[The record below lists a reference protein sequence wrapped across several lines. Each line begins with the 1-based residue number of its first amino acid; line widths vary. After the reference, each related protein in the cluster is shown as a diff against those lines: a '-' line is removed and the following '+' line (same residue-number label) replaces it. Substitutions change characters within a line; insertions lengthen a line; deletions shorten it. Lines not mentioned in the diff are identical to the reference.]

1 MLSQYYYEKSA
12 DRKDYVR
19 IYKYDPTKNS
29 KPRDHF
35 HFHNSVE
42 LVFVTRG
49 YCDIQIGNEKRSFS
63 AGEIGFM
70 NSFEPH
76 KYLPNENTDYYAVL
90 IGSEFFDGVNNL
102 KNLSFPTFMPRCDA
116 FDAVS
121 EFIEFSYARWD
132 DTNAVF
138 KYGFANMLL
147 GLLMQHYP
155 TYKKETNKQSEVMIN
170 ALRHIN
176 ENLTKDISVESVAM
190 KFGYTPNY
198 FSTVFNAFTAMSFRE
213 YLNRCRI
220 TEFARL
226 TTEDPKLPACKAAE
240 LCGFK
245 SLNTFYRAYNKYKEQ
260 S

>member
-12 DRKDYVR
+12 DKRDYVR
-19 IYKYDPTKNS
+19 IYKYNPDTKSNN
-29 KPRDHF
+29 RFQF

-42 LVFVTRG
+42 LVFLTGGCCEIRIG
-49 YCDIQIGNEKRSFS
+49 STSQILNK
-63 AGEIGFM
+63 GEIGFM

-76 KYLPNENTDYYAVL
+76 MYLPTESTEYYAVL

-102 KNLSFPTFMPRCDA
+102 KNLSFPTFMSRCEA
-116 FDAVS
+116 FDS
-121 EFIEFSYARWD
+121 ISKFIEFAYEEWD
-132 DTNAVF
+132 DTSSVF

-147 GLLMQHYP
+147 GMLMRHYTP
-155 TYKKETNKQSEVMIN
+155 HKKELDKQSEVLIK
-170 ALRHIN
+170 ALKYIN
-176 ENLTKDISVESVAM
+176 ENVTEDISVESVAT

-220 TEFARL
+220 AEFARL
-226 TTEDPKLPACKAAE
+226 TTESPELPACKAAE

-245 SLNTFYRAYNKYKEQ
+245 SLNTFYRAYNKYKE
-260 S
+260 